1 MINKLLIRS
10 QIPESKIHLI
20 RWLLASGW
28 TLLILSAFYDPL
40 SFLLTDP
47 NNLLSPLHVH
57 LEQCVLLQG
66 VCLKQ
71 SSYVLAPRLLW
82 GIIVPLS
89 VIIIV
94 VGGHE
99 TWRRICP
106 LSFISQLPR
115 RLGLGRKRQRVNTET
130 GVVRQELVGI
140 HPDSWLGKNSGYLQ
154 FALFFIGL
162 NIRLLFANGSGLG
175 FGLFL
180 VMTVA
185 AAITIGWLY
194 KGKSWCQYFC
204 PMAPVQIFYTG
215 TRGLLGSNAHLSPA
229 VTITQS
235 MCRTVDDKGREKSAC
250 VSCQSPCFDIDAER
264 TYWANL
270 NNPDQQLLFYGYFGL
285 MLGFFIYF
293 YLYAGNWD
301 YYYSGFWSHDATQLT
316 SLFSP
321 GFFIRDRAISI
332 PKIIAAPSTLGIFT
346 LASYGVGK
354 GLEVLVQRFRSSWSE
369 QQVRH
374 ICYVFAV
381 FVSFNVFF
389 IFAGQPNF
397 RLLPDRTKL
406 VFNSFLIAVSTIW
419 LQRNLRRSKSLYHRE
434 SLTGNLRRQL
444 QKFKLNW
451 AELLQGRSL
460 EQLNIHEVYV
470 LAKVL
475 PSLNRHSQLQV
486 YRGVLQ
492 EALSEGKTTAE
503 NSLDLLQDIR
513 QQLTISPAEHNDI
526 LQDLGLENPSLLALV
541 QPTPEDELRVAGYR
555 DRLELLLAD
564 SVATQSI
571 EQTLESH
578 HAEIHALRFD
588 YQIDAA
594 EQERVLLA
602 LFHPSNIL
610 VDISTTLLEELRLW
624 RMRHEAFTHL
634 PSDPQRCVD
643 RLLRTIVADRTKSI
657 VTQLLNL
664 LELLADEAVARSTT
678 LGCACAIAQTTAILA
693 PKTTQ
698 KLLPNYISKLS
709 PQSTQI
715 LLGGKGIIA
724 FLDADRFDRLSAAK
738 IENLTQITQIG
749 SQSMPQLGLLNALQ
763 DLLQDSDP
771 ITKAASLIA
780 LSQIVPQS
788 EIAQIVHSLEQS
800 LDPLIQETIAYILKR
815 PMLAQS
821 VPTFTIDLE
830 FLGHQSRQVYQQS
843 IVRVGRA
850 SDNDL
855 VILDKRVSHY
865 HAVFKVDADRIVV
878 RDLSRYGLW
887 FNGQHLSRE
896 ESSVSNHSKIYLA
909 LSDDLFINVHL
920 SINEPSKPTITT
932 LEKLLW
938 LRYSRAFESLG
949 ERDLISIAR
958 NSSLRI
964 YKRGDMICR
973 TEESSAPLLLPIE
986 GTAQSIDSII
996 VGAPTIAGSRPE
1008 RTFTA
1013 GQIIGKLGNN
1023 DRSLSPEIVK
1033 VISRKLQV
1041 LVIRIPSPI
1050 LNSS

>member
-1 MINKLLIRS
+1 MTNAQLLHKAIAVRAEASRREGRAKLNA
-10 QIPESKIHLI
+10 QIPERKIHLI
-20 RWLLASGW
+20 RWLLTSGW
-28 TLLILSAFYDPL
+28 TILILSAFYDPL

-47 NNLLSPLHVH
+47 NNLLSPLHIH
-57 LEQCVLLQG
+57 PEQCVLVQSI
-66 VCLKQ
+66 CLPQ
-71 SSYVLAPRLLW
+71 SSYVLAPRLFW

-89 VIIIV
+89 LIIIV

-106 LSFISQLPR
+106 LSFISQIPR
-115 RLGLGRKRQRVNTET
+115 RLGIGRKRQRINRET

-140 HPDSWLGKNSGYLQ
+140 DANSWLGKNSGYLQ

-162 NIRLLFANGSGLG
+162 NIRLLVANGSGLG

-180 VMTVA
+180 VVTVA

-215 TRGLLGSNAHLSPA
+215 TRGLLGSYAHLSPA
-229 VTITQS
+229 ATITQS
-235 MCRTVDDKGREKSAC
+235 MCRTIDDKGREKSAC
-250 VSCQSPCFDIDAER
+250 VGCQSHCFDIDAER
-264 TYWANL
+264 TYWATL

-285 MLGFFIYF
+285 MLGFFVYF

-301 YYYSGFWSHDATQLT
+301 YYYSGFWSHDPTQLT
-316 SLFSP
+316 SLLST
-321 GFFIRDRAISI
+321 GFYIADRTIPI
-332 PKIIAAPSTLGIFT
+332 PKIIAAPLTLGIFT

-354 GLEVLVQRFRSSWSE
+354 GLENIIQRFRSSWSE

-397 RLLPDRTKL
+397 RLLPDWTKV

-419 LQRNLRRSKSLYHRE
+419 LQRNLRRSQSLYQRE
-434 SLTGNLRRQL
+434 SLAGNLRRQL
-444 QKFKLNW
+444 QKLKLNW
-451 AELLQGRSL
+451 VELLQGRSL
-460 EQLNIHEVYV
+460 EQLANEEVYV

-475 PSLNRHSQLQV
+475 PSLNRHSQIQV

-492 EALSEGKTTAE
+492 EALSEGKTSAE

-513 QQLTISPAEHNDI
+513 QQLVISPEEHYEVLHN
-526 LQDLGLENPSLLALV
+526 LGLENPSLLALV

-564 SVATQSI
+564 SVATESI

-610 VDISTTLLEELRLW
+610 VNISTTLLEELRLW

-643 RLLRTIVADRTKSI
+643 RLLRTIVADRTNSI

-664 LELLADEAVARSTT
+664 LELLADEAVAKS
-678 LGCACAIAQTTAILA
+678 IAQTTAILA
-693 PKTTQ
+693 PQTTQ
-698 KLLPNYISKLS
+698 KLLPSYISKLS
-709 PQSTQI
+709 PQSSQI
-715 LLGGKGIIA
+715 LLGGNSSTA
-724 FLDADRFDRLSAAK
+724 LNLSASRFHRLSAAK
-738 IENLTQITQIG
+738 IENLAQITQIG
-749 SQSMPQLGLLNALQ
+749 TQSMPQLGLLNALQ
-763 DLLQDSDP
+763 DLLQDSDS
-771 ITKAASLIA
+771 ITKAASLLA
-780 LSQIVPQS
+780 LSQIMPQYQVG
-788 EIAQIVHSLEQS
+788 QIVPYCAVT
-800 LDPLIQETIAYILKR
+800 DPLVEQTIDLLQKH
-815 PMLAQS
+815 S
-821 VPTFTIDLE
+821 TPTLTIDLE
-830 FLGHQSRQVYQQS
+830 CSGQQSRQVFVLGDRTRSQQS
-843 IVRVGRA
+843 VVKIGRA

-865 HAVFKVDADRIVV
+865 HAVFEVDADRIVV
-878 RDLSRYGLW
+878 RDVSRYGLW
-887 FNGQHLSRE
+887 FDERHLRRE
-896 ESSVSNHSKIYLA
+896 ESPISNDTKLYFSPSK
-909 LSDDLFINVHL
+909 DLFMRVNL
-920 SINEPSKPTITT
+920 SITNQSEQTITT

-938 LRYSRAFESLG
+938 LRYSRAFESLN

-958 NSSLRI
+958 NSSLRT
-964 YKRGDMICR
+964 YKRGDIISR
-973 TEESSAPLLLPIE
+973 SIQSTVSLLLID
-986 GTAQSIDSII
+986 GVAQSSDKKC
-996 VGAPTIAGSRPE
+996 
-1008 RTFTA
+1008 TFTP
-1013 GQIIGKLGNN
+1013 GEIIKDYENN
-1023 DRSLSPEIVK
+1023 PRISTTEFIVTSRSLDALLIK
-1033 VISRKLQV
+1033 
-1041 LVIRIPSPI
+1041 IPST
-1050 LNSS
+1050 LSNSS